1 MTRVLIADD
10 HTMFRQGLRRL
21 LLDAPDL
28 EVSGEAASGSQ
39 TLEATRSGAVDVL
52 LLDISFP
59 DLSGL
64 EVLRKLRESGFPG
77 RVLMLSMHPAETYA
91 MVSASLGANGYI
103 DKDCSSHDLIE
114 AIRTIASGGS
124 YLPARIAGDI
134 VFDSARGKYLPRHH
148 KLSPKEYEVFIRLT
162 KGECVADIAR
172 TMGVKSRTVSTYR
185 ARLLVKL
192 QLNNNAQLVRY
203 AVEQGIV

>member
-21 LLDAPDL
+21 LLDAADL
-28 EVSGEAASGSQ
+28 EVGGEAASGSE
-39 TLEATRSGAVDVL
+39 TLEFTRSGGIDVV

-64 EVLRKLRESGFPG
+64 EILRKLKESGFPG

-91 MVSASLGANGYI
+91 MVSASLGANGYV
-103 DKDCSSHDLIE
+103 DKDCSSHELID
-114 AIRTIASGGS
+114 AIRTIAAGGS
-124 YLPARIAGDI
+124 YLPPRIAGDI
-134 VFDSARGKYLPRHH
+134 VFDSGRHRFLPRHH
-148 KLSPKEYEVFIRLT
+148 KLSPKEYQVFLRLA
-162 KGECVADIAR
+162 KGECVSGIADA
-172 TMGVKSRTVSTYR
+172 MGIKSRTVSTYR